1 MKLSAG
7 RIAMQAAVM
16 HINMPTCVLIFC
28 SAVAI
33 VTLRLHCSVRQPAAD
48 APDSAVAHS
57 PGLANLAAFAV
68 AHRTSAASAVASRS
82 ADACAADHAE
92 RAHQEAARGAET
104 ALPAGASELV
114 APPSSLRL
122 H

>member
-1 MKLSAG
+1 
-7 RIAMQAAVM
+7 
-16 HINMPTCVLIFC
+16 MPTRALIFC

-57 PGLANLAAFAV
+57 SGLANLAALAV
-68 AHRTSAASAVASRS
+68 AHRSSATRALASRS